1 MRLAA
6 DGVRFLARRSA
17 RGEYSVVAPMPGVAA
32 VVELRAPQLGAL
44 QVAECYGSAELTL
57 ALALALALSPSPS
70 RSPSLQVAEWSR
82 CAKAEPPIWTEAGE
96 P

>member
-6 DGVRFLARRSA
+6 DGVRFLARRGA
-17 RGEYSVVAPMPGVAA
+17 RGEYSVLAPMPGVAA
-32 VVELRAPQLGAL
+32 VVEVRAPQLGAL
-44 QVAECYGSAELTL
+44 QVAERYGSAELTL

-70 RSPSLQVAEWSR
+70 RSPSLS
-82 CAKAEPPIWTEAGE
+82 PSPNPDPNPG